1 MNKKFLDRI
10 YKSDLD
16 LSTTQLYKEWASSY
30 EDELNSNKYVTPRR
44 CADML
49 MKYCAN
55 PRIKV
60 LDLGCGTGLSGEALH
75 ARGFHQIDGL
85 DLSSEMLTLAKEKA
99 IYSKLINDDLN
110 TLVKLEKKYDQS
122 KITKKVQ
129 KDIGIQRDACKEI
142 IQGVNFN
149 SRQLELMCREMFNH
163 KSKIDLTLRQMEKQ
177 VCKFQVT
184 LDELE
189 ILFAGLQNKKNNS
202 GKLIINYSSLDQ
214 FELLS
219 KKLRK

>member
-10 YKSDLD
+10 YKPDLD
-16 LSTTQLYKEWASSY
+16 LSTTQLYKEWAASY

-110 TLVKLEKKYDQS
+110 TLVKLDQ
-122 KITKKVQ
+122 IYNGM
-129 KDIGIQRDACKEI
+129 IGAGVISPGHANPETINVALSLLQSPGVFVFSLNDHALADSAFIKEVETI
-142 IQGVNFN
+142 LSSPSV
-149 SRQLELMCREMFNH
+149 
-163 KSKIDLTLRQMEKQ
+163 
-177 VCKFQVT
+177 
-184 LDELE
+184 E
-189 ILFAGLQNKKNNS
+189 ILEEEYGDHIIDINLKAKIFAIRNKHWNA
-202 GKLIINYSSLDQ
+202 
-214 FELLS
+214 S
-219 KKLRK
+219 KD